1 MDKFPARIKAD
12 PAVLQ
17 SQCGMANLAE
27 LDAGNIEVERLSLDM

>member
-1 MDKFPARIKAD
+1 MDEFPARVKPY

-17 SQCGMANLAE
+17 SQCGMANLLK